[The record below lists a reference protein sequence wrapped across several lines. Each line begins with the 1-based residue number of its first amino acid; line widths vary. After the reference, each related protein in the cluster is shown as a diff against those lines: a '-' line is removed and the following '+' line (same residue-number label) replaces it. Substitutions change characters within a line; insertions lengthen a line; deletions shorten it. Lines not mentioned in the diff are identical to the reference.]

1 MKICYQ
7 KEKKKKVRCNLCYYQ
22 LIIYSYSLLKV
33 FCEDGGDSNTSED
46 NEFDFIVGAL
56 EEVLLDPSFET
67 IKRKFCEE
75 HCNIFDDK
83 DENKIEY
90 TEIFQKYTTLIEST
104 LDQKLTEK
112 VPNFSMKRFETMLLS
127 RQDEMDTEIFDLLL
141 SLSDFDEFKD
151 VMLSYKKPVK
161 ASTNNN
167 SNVGVFDFA
176 ITGSK
181 PPK

>member
-1 MKICYQ
+1 M
-7 KEKKKKVRCNLCYYQ
+7 
-22 LIIYSYSLLKV
+22 
-33 FCEDGGDSNTSED
+33 
-46 NEFDFIVGAL
+46 
-56 EEVLLDPSFET
+56 LDPSFES

-75 HCNIFDDK
+75 HCGIFDDK

-90 TEIFQKYTTLIEST
+90 TEIFQRYTSLIEST

-141 SLSDFDEFKD
+141 SLSDFDEFKE
-151 VMLSYKKPVK
+151 VMLSYKKPVNK
-161 ASTNNN
+161 PTTNTNTN
-167 SNVGVFDFA
+167 AGIFDFA

-181 PPK
+181 PKC

>member
-1 MKICYQ
+1 M
-7 KEKKKKVRCNLCYYQ
+7 
-22 LIIYSYSLLKV
+22 
-33 FCEDGGDSNTSED
+33 
-46 NEFDFIVGAL
+46 
-56 EEVLLDPSFET
+56 

-75 HCNIFDDK
+75 HCGIFDDK

-90 TEIFQKYTTLIEST
+90 TEIFQRYTSLIEST

-141 SLSDFDEFKD
+141 SLSDFDEFKE
-151 VMLSYKKPVK
+151 VMLSYKKPVNK
-161 ASTNNN
+161 PTTNTNTN
-167 SNVGVFDFA
+167 AGIFDFA

-181 PPK
+181 PKC